1 MKKKSRKR
9 LENLYT
15 YNARKDEY
23 EISLSIRN
31 YEEIY
36 NPYDFSQ
43 YKRRDMDEDFL
54 DYIYNSSL
62 DIPLNHKIKLN
73 FHLKEEVYEEEKSKN
88 LKNAIKNNF
97 TWRRS
102 IVTNKL
108 IQKLKECVLLLFA
121 GVLFLVLAFVIL
133 PLIQNAGTGLDLL
146 VESLSI
152 IGWVFLWDLVE
163 IMAFVV
169 TKLYRN
175 KKYLTRLINSRVEFE
190 QY

>member
-23 EISLSIRN
+23 EISLTIRN

-133 PLIQNAGTGLDLL
+133 ALIQNPGTGLDLL

>member
-133 PLIQNAGTGLDLL
+133 PLIQNPGTGLDLL

-190 QY
+190 TY

>member
-133 PLIQNAGTGLDLL
+133 PLIQNPGTGLDLL